1 MTKLDTIELC
11 KRDIE
16 ILAYIRKSTT
26 VVITAIADTF
36 SMSYRKANRM
46 VTKYADG
53 GYVDKFPIESISQH
67 GDHFTFSITKK
78 GINVLEN
85 MYKVLQESKGSQ

>member
-16 ILAYIRKSTT
+16 ILAYIRKNSK
-26 VVITAIADTF
+26 VVITSVATDF
-36 SMSYRKANRM
+36 VMPYRKANRM
-46 VTKYADG
+46 VTKYVDG
-53 GYVDKFPIESISQH
+53 GYVEKFPIESISQH

-78 GINVLEN
+78 GISVLEN
-85 MYKVLQESKGSQ
+85 LHKVLQESKGS